1 MKNFVQKWKSLNKIG
16 LKLSLICGLNWLV
29 GFISKSQFYLFSA
42 AFAGVLTYYIP
53 QESENQ
59 QMSCRQ
65 NRTFMLMQMKKMLIN
80 G

>member
-53 QESENQ
+53 QEV
-59 QMSCRQ
+59 
-65 NRTFMLMQMKKMLIN
+65 
-80 G
+80 